1 VLRVF
6 RVLGLA
12 ALAGGVVVGAP
23 FIGIA
28 ADLPANLQQAINA
41 PACDNTDALTA
52 AITSAVSAAPGL
64 GADVASA
71 ATARCPADAAL
82 IAGAAANADPNH
94 AQDIIAAVIA
104 ALPPDQQDVQTAALG
119 PLGGFQGPG
128 SPDFQGPSGAQGVGA
143 PLIAPFTVGTSPR

>member
-1 VLRVF
+1 MRSVF

-12 ALAGGVVVGAP
+12 AVAGSVLLGTPSVTWAE
-23 FIGIA
+23 
-28 ADLPANLQQAINA
+28 LPPNVQQAINA

-52 AITSAVSAAPGL
+52 AITAAVSAAPGL
-64 GADVASA
+64 GADIASA
-71 ATARCPADAAL
+71 ATTRCPADAAL

-94 AQDIIAAVIA
+94 AQDIVAAVIA

-119 PLGGFQGPG
+119 PLAGNQGPN
-128 SPDFQGPSGAQGVGA
+128 SPGIGGPANPNGLGA